1 MVIWITGLS
10 ASGKTTLAKCFIE
23 DMKKRKSHF
32 ALVDGDGKVTKKLA
46 DSALSRLGVDQL
58 GLDSADRRYL
68 SLLAEGFG
76 GGPVGVETIA
86 AALSESRDA
95 IEEVIEPYLL
105 QAALIQRSPR
115 GRILGPTAWI
125 HLGINPPKSSN
136 QNDLFN
142 EKNE

>member
-1 MVIWITGLS
+1 M
-10 ASGKTTLAKCFIE
+10 
-23 DMKKRKSHF
+23 
-32 ALVDGDGKVTKKLA
+32 
-46 DSALSRLGVDQL
+46 
-58 GLDSADRRYL
+58 
-68 SLLAEGFG
+68 LLAEGFG

-115 GRILGPTAWI
+115 GRMLGPTAWRQ
-125 HLGINPPKSSN
+125 LGLIPPKSST
-136 QNDLFN
+136 QNDMFD